1 MINGD
6 EAISNKVAVVTGAAS
21 GIGQAQTRIFLQ
33 HGYRVIAIDKQAYQ
47 INEKDASEKLTVI
60 QADLSMRT
68 NITDILNTILAS
80 HNSLDVLC
88 NTAGILDGYQTIEE
102 TSPELW
108 HQVFAC
114 NIDSMFYLTKALLPL
129 LLEGSPG
136 VIINMASIAGM
147 TAGGGGIAYTTVK
160 HAVIGFT
167 KQLAYDYASMG
178 LRVNA
183 IAPGAIKTPMN
194 QADFDGDGQMAQWVA
209 EQVPMKRWAQAQEVA
224 NLTYYLASDNSTYIQ
239 GAVIPIDGGWL
250 IR

>member
-33 HGYRVIAIDKQAYQ
+33 HGYQVIAIDKQAYQ
-47 INEKDASEKLTVI
+47 INEEDASEKLTVI

-102 TSPELW
+102 TSSELW
-108 HQVFAC
+108 HQVFAS

-167 KQLAYDYASMG
+167 KQLAYDYATMG

-194 QADFDGDGQMAQWVA
+194 QADFDGDGQMAKWVA

>member
-33 HGYRVIAIDKQAYQ
+33 HGYQVIAIDKQAYQ
-47 INEKDASEKLTVI
+47 INEEDASEKLTVI

-68 NITDILNTILAS
+68 NITDILNTIRAS

-102 TSPELW
+102 TSSELW
-108 HQVFAC
+108 HQVFAS